1 MINKQPLVSS
11 GLPERHQPLEGG
23 DGVPGDGGQ
32 PHVHL
37 VKQRRVG
44 RRVVRQL
51 DNDAP
56 VIPGGHSQ
64 MTSQST
70 LTQIYCKWF
79 FSLCC

>member
-37 VKQRRVG
+37 VQQRRVG
-44 RRVVRQL
+44 RRVVRKL
-51 DNDAP
+51 NDDAP
-56 VIPGGHSQ
+56 VIPYNCTNAQLQQKCSE
-64 MTSQST
+64 
-70 LTQIYCKWF
+70 CF
-79 FSLCC
+79 C